1 MVFGCTRRAGFEA
14 CGLRVVFGGVLELRL
29 RQCFGVVRPAVLCG
43 CYGAGMSLGCVPLG
57 CVSGVC
63 AEGGCFFGAATRRGC
78 GMGVYHAL

>member
-29 RQCFGVVRPAVLCG
+29 RRCFGVVRPAVLCG
-43 CYGAGMSLGCVPLG
+43 CYGAGVPLG

-63 AEGGCFFGAATRRGC
+63 AERGGFFAAIRRGC